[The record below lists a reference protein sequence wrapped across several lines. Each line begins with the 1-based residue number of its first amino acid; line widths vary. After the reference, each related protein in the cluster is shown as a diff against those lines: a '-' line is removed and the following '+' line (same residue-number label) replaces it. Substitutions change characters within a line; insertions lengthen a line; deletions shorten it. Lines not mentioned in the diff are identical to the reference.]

1 MGRIV
6 SWLDRTTYPGIAN
19 NWDDAMLRRW
29 VLAALNPNA
38 HVLDLGAGAGIVA
51 EMNFRGLAA
60 RVCGVDPDPRVLQNR
75 RLDEGKI
82 GYGEAIPYGDGLFDL
97 VLADNVLE
105 HLENPTAVLREV
117 SRVLKPG
124 GLFIAKTPNVRH
136 YVPLIARMTPLW
148 FHKLFNRLRK
158 RNTEDTFPTLY
169 QANCRRDVATVAAAA
184 GLSLDRIDFCE
195 GRPEYLRFSVL
206 TYLVGIAY
214 ERIVNAVSWLER
226 FRVVMLVQL
235 RKPVESRGA

>member
-6 SWLDRTTYPGIAN
+6 SWLDRTAYPGIAN
-19 NWDDAMLRRW
+19 NWDDAMLRVW

-51 EMNFRGLAA
+51 EMNFRGVAA

-75 RLDEGKI
+75 HLDEGRI
-82 GYGEAIPYGDGLFDL
+82 GYGELIPYGDRLFDL

-136 YVPLIARMTPLW
+136 YVPLIARMTPLRL
-148 FHKLFNRLRK
+148 HKLFNRFRK
-158 RNTEDTFPTLY
+158 RNAEDTFPTLY
-169 QANCRRDVATVAAAA
+169 QANCRRDVAMVTAAA
-184 GLSLDRIDFCE
+184 GLSLDRIAFCE
-195 GRPEYLRFSVL
+195 GRPEYLRFSVP

-214 ERIVNAVSWLER
+214 ERIVNAVSWLEP

-235 RKPVESRGA
+235 HKPVESR